1 MSAWD
6 RYRQRHLENFVH
18 ATKLRNLIGR
28 RINEVK
34 ALAIATTD
42 DRKTRVA
49 LKRCAKEFK
58 GLAKKTT
65 KWW

>member
-6 RYRQRHLENFVH
+6 RIRQRHLENFVH

-28 RINEVK
+28 RINEVQ
-34 ALAIATTD
+34 ALAVATKD
-42 DRKTRVA
+42 DRETHEA

-58 GLAKKTT
+58 GLVKRTT
-65 KWW
+65 EWW